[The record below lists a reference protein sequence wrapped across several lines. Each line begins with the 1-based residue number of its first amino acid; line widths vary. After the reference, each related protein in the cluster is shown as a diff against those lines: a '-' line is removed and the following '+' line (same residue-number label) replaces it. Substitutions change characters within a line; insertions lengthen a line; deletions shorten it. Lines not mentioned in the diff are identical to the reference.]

1 MSWRG
6 PIAACALALGT
17 TASSAQSFA
26 MQLQLPCL
34 NAGEAEALITA
45 VLPETI
51 EALAASCSP
60 QLPPNAVLRAA
71 QSRIVPR
78 YRSEAEAIWPSA
90 QRAVSRVVGADASA
104 LLGNN
109 VARPVIATLLAPA
122 IVKQIQPNECP
133 AYDRIIALAEP
144 LPPRN
149 LAGLMVSIW
158 QLTDARRKPG
168 EKRPAI
174 TICPRAA

>member
-1 MSWRG
+1 MNWRG
-6 PIAACALALGT
+6 PIAACALALGA

-26 MQLQLPCL
+26 TQLQLPCL
-34 NAGEAEALITA
+34 TAPEAESLITA

-51 EALAASCSP
+51 EALATSCAP
-60 QLPPNAVLRAA
+60 QLPPGARLREAKA
-71 QSRIVPR
+71 RILPR
-78 YRSEAEAIWPSA
+78 YRSEAEAVWPTA
-90 QRAVSRVVGADASA
+90 QRAVSRVVGADATV

-109 VARPVIATLLAPA
+109 VARPVIASLLAPA
-122 IVKQIQPNECP
+122 IVKQIQPSECP

-174 TICPRAA
+174 TVCPSAA